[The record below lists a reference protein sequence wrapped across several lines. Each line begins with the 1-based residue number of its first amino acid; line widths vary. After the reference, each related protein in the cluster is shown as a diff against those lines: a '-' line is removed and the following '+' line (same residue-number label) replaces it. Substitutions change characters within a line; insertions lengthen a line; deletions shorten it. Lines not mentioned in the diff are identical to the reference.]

1 MDRWEKWQSRWRL
14 LSNLWQPCT
23 QHQLRRSCSWRC
35 NKHLQMGSRL
45 AELVLVHGVLSS
57 GCPVF
62 GTQQSA
68 WQSFGS
74 EPQSHSSQPSTTEL
88 PHTPCTGFT
97 LQQPRLLGRSCAMA
111 SRLHCA
117 GRKPRLPFSAI
128 RCSPSG
134 PGGQEDAVSC
144 GAPKLCATS
153 CVKVR
158 AATLSDTGRPFL
170 LKETTPVLRLLFT
183 SW

>member
-1 MDRWEKWQSRWRL
+1 MGEVPEQVEAAEQSVAAL
-14 LSNLWQPCT
+14 HSTSTSAKL
-23 QHQLRRSCSWRC
+23 QLEVQQTPSDGE
-35 NKHLQMGSRL
+35 QA
-45 AELVLVHGVLSS
+45 AELVLVHGVLPS
-57 GCPVF
+57 GWPVF

-97 LQQPRLLGRSCAMA
+97 LQQPRLLATKLHLCVSPVNDNCLLGRSCAMA
-111 SRLHCA
+111 SRLHCESCMLA

-144 GAPKLCATS
+144 GAPKLCATYKAGIRS
-153 CVKVR
+153 LKV
-158 AATLSDTGRPFL
+158 
-170 LKETTPVLRLLFT
+170 
-183 SW
+183 